1 MRGNDGCGDFLRDQQ
16 ILPMIKNLVFLGDSI
31 GGMGLAVN
39 NESRFA
45 ITFNEQIIRLPGE
58 YQ

>member
-1 MRGNDGCGDFLRDQQ
+1 
-16 ILPMIKNLVFLGDSI
+16 MIKNLVFLGDSI